1 MNRLCA
7 FLLVSCFILGLLSLI
22 ATQSLEK
29 QAYGAHSQQET
40 HVCTRPFTGA
50 DTNEDDKGDSR
61 EKRSMPNWSGSASD
75 FFAWVEQLRSHA
87 GYAKMDELA
96 RTFWAHFPSAS
107 RLGYEVPEP
116 EE

>member
-22 ATQSLEK
+22 
-29 QAYGAHSQQET
+29 
-40 HVCTRPFTGA
+40 GA
-50 DTNEDDKGDSR
+50 DTNADDKGDSR

-87 GYAKMDELA
+87 GYAKIDELA

>member
-1 MNRLCA
+1 MGGSTFTQGRL
-7 FLLVSCFILGLLSLI
+7 LLEQIRYSVTLKSRHMEPTAS
-22 ATQSLEK
+22 
-29 QAYGAHSQQET
+29 
-40 HVCTRPFTGA
+40 RA
-50 DTNEDDKGDSR
+50 DTNADDKGDSR

-87 GYAKMDELA
+87 GYAKIDELA